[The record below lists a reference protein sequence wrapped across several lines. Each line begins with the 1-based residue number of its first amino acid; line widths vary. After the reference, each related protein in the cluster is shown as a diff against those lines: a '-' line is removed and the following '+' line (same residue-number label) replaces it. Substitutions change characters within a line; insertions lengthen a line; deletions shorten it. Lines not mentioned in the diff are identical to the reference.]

1 MKCTFCGKDIMKNRG
16 ITLIKNDGSALRFCN
31 SKCEKNF
38 LMGRNPRKVK
48 WVRKAKK
55 AGKKE

>member
-1 MKCTFCGKDIMKNRG
+1 MICTFCKREVMKNRG
-16 ITLIKNDGSALRFCN
+16 IKLIKNDGSAQMFCN

-48 WVRKAKK
+48 WVRKQIKN
-55 AGKKE
+55 

>member
-1 MKCTFCGKDIMKNRG
+1 MICNFCKREIQKHRG
-16 ITLIKNDGSALRFCN
+16 ITLIKNDGSAQRFCN

-48 WVRKAKK
+48 WVRKQIKK
-55 AGKKE
+55 